1 MTIHQAR
8 GDRTRRRRIAATAG
22 LAVTALVLA
31 ACGSTRPEGGTSA
44 TVGVTKTSVKIGA
57 HFPLTGVAAPGYSE
71 IPTGAKAY
79 FDYVNSKGGVNGRK
93 IEYLVRDDGYDP
105 TKTSTVTNELVLKDK
120 IFAMVGGLG
129 TPTHGAVVDFLNQQK
144 VPDLFVSSGSLQ
156 WGENPKKL
164 PWTFGWQTD
173 YESEGKVIGQYIAK
187 NLPDAKVGLFLQ
199 DDDLGA
205 DGEKG
210 LRKYISKQIVE
221 TQRYTSGNTD
231 VGPQVSALQSSKAD
245 LVVGFNTPSYT
256 ALTQLTALKLG
267 YKPKWFYTNVGSD
280 ALLVGSLLERFSE
293 GKVKGSASS
302 LDGVLTTKY
311 LDTVDDTSSAWIKLW
326 QKIWKAEG
334 SKEPLT
340 NYRVYG
346 MAQAYT
352 FVQALEASGKN
363 LTRQGIIDALEKK
376 GADFEGPMVAP
387 FAYSTSSHMGTTGM
401 RVASLKGAK
410 VVAETGVEVTKI
422 GNNPIEP
429 DTSDAGKDAPPSS
442 GIPSSN

>member
-1 MTIHQAR
+1 M
-8 GDRTRRRRIAATAG
+8 RR
-22 LAVTALVLA
+22 
-31 ACGSTRPEGGTSA
+31 PP
-44 TVGVTKTSVKIGA
+44 GVTDTTVKIGG

-79 FDYVNSKGGVNGRK
+79 YDYVNAAGGINGRK
-93 IEYLVRDDGYDP
+93 IDFLVRDDGYDP

-129 TPTHGAVVDFLNQQK
+129 TPTHGAVVDFLNDEG

-156 WGENPKKL
+156 WGEDPGKL

-173 YESEGKVIGQYIAK
+173 YESEGKVIGDYIKK
-187 NLPDAKVGLFLQ
+187 NMPDAKVGLFLQ

-210 LRKYISKQIVE
+210 LKKYIGDQIVE
-221 TQRYTSGNTD
+221 TVRYTSGNTD
-231 VGPQVSALQSSKAD
+231 VGPQVSKLQSSKAD

-256 ALTQLTALKLG
+256 ALTQLTSLKLG
-267 YKPKWFYTNVGSD
+267 YEPKWFYTNVGSD
-280 ALLVGSLLERFSE
+280 ATLVGSLLSRFSE
-293 GKVKGSASS
+293 GAVKGGASS

-311 LDTVDDTSSAWIKLW
+311 LDTVDDQNSAWIKLW
-326 QKIWKAEG
+326 QKVWKEQG
-334 SKEPLT
+334 DGQPLT

-352 FVQALEASGKN
+352 FVQALEAAGKD
-363 LTRQGIIDALEKK
+363 LTRQGIVDALEKQ
-376 GADFEGPMVAP
+376 GADFDGPLLAP
-387 FAYSTSSHMGTTGM
+387 FAYGKESHMGTTGM

-410 VVAETGVEVTKI
+410 VVPETEVEVTEI
-422 GNNPIEP
+422 GDNPLEQ
-429 DTSDAGKDAPPSS
+429 DSSKASDDAPPSS
-442 GIPSSN
+442 GIPGQD